1 MVLLR
6 SVHISAAPAVLYDIK
21 PLDCN
26 QKCYFL
32 LLGAI
37 NLHTVDKSV
46 KQMKKILKGKCK
58 ECQHQQPLFHLL
70 YR

>member
-1 MVLLR
+1 MVLQR

-21 PLDCN
+21 PLDCT

-32 LLGAI
+32 LLDAI

-46 KQMKKILKGKCK
+46 RKMKKILKGKYK
-58 ECQHQQPLFHLL
+58 
-70 YR
+70 